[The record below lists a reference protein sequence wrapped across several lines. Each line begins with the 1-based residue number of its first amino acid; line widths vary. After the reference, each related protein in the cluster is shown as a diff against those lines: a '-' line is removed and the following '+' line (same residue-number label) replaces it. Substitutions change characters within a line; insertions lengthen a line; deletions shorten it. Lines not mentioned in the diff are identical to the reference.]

1 MKIENIIPRTLRHF
15 LVESKKSILLLGP
28 RQTGKSTLM
37 ASLSP
42 DITINLAREHTYLE
56 FARNPRELEERL
68 AALSGGVIFI
78 DEIQRLPSLL
88 NTIQA
93 IIDEHAGQFRFLLT
107 GSSARKLKR
116 GNANLLPGRI
126 HAFYLGALTCRELDY
141 KMNIREALA
150 FGTLPGIVTDINE
163 AEKKLT
169 LQSYA
174 ATYLKE
180 EIQSEALTKN
190 IEGFSRF
197 IYVTAAVATQFLDF
211 TKLASEAGISRQSAM
226 RYFDILEDTLIVKRC
241 MPFAKSHRKRLVQHP
256 RFFFFDVGVLNGLI
270 GSYDVSAD
278 RIGMLFEHFIFNQLI
293 ETAESLN
300 HPIKISSYRT
310 EYGVEVDFIVETHHE
325 LIAIEAKASTQVS
338 TSDLRGLKNFREY
351 YGKPMRSVVL
361 YLGLHKKIIDDV
373 EILPWMEFFRTVQ
386 DFSR

>member
-1 MKIENIIPRTLRHF
+1 MNIRNLIPRSLSHF

-37 ASLSP
+37 ASLKP

-56 FARNPRELEERL
+56 FARNSLELEERL
-68 AALSGGVIFI
+68 AVLRKGSIFI

-93 IIDEHAGQFRFLLT
+93 ILDDHPKQYRFLLT
-107 GSSARKLKR
+107 ASSARKLKK

-126 HAFYLGALTCRELDY
+126 HAFYLGPLTCQELDY
-141 KMNIREALA
+141 KINIKEALA
-150 FGTLPGIVTDINE
+150 FGSLPGIVTEPDE
-163 AEKKLT
+163 REKKLT

-174 ATYLKE
+174 AIYLKE

-197 IYVTAAVATQFLDF
+197 IYVIAALATQFLDF
-211 TKLASEAGISRQSAM
+211 TKLGSEAGITRQSAI
-226 RYFDILEDTLIVKRC
+226 RYFEILEDTLIARRC
-241 MPFAKSHRKRLVQHP
+241 LPFAKSQRKRLVQHP
-256 RFFFFDVGVLNGLI
+256 RIFFFDVGVLNGLI

-293 ETAESLN
+293 ETAASLN
-300 HPIKISSYRT
+300 QPINISSYRT
-310 EYGVEVDFIVETHHE
+310 EHGAEVDFILESHRE
-325 LIAIEAKASTQVS
+325 LIAIEVKASRHVS
-338 TSDLRGLKNFREY
+338 TTDLRGLKNFQQY
-351 YGKPMRSVVL
+351 YGKPVRAVVL
-361 YLGLHKKIIDDV
+361 YLGEQKKIVDNV
-373 EILPWMEFFRTVQ
+373 EVLPWMEFFKTI
-386 DFSR
+386 F

>member
-1 MKIENIIPRTLRHF
+1 MNKPNLIPRTLRHF
-15 LVESKKSILLLGP
+15 LVKGKKSILLLGP

-42 DITINLAREHTYLE
+42 DLTINLARENTYLE
-56 FARNPRELEERL
+56 FARNPLELEERIAVL
-68 AALSGGVIFI
+68 RKGSVFI

-93 IIDEHAGQFRFLLT
+93 IIDEQPGQFRFLLT

-126 HAFYLGALTCRELDY
+126 HAFYLGPLTCRELDY
-141 KMNIREALA
+141 RMNIKEVLS
-150 FGTLPGIVTDINE
+150 FGSLPGIVTE
-163 AEKKLT
+163 SSETEKKLT

-197 IYVTAAVATQFLDF
+197 IYVTAALATQFLDF
-211 TKLASEAGISRQSAM
+211 SKLSSEARITRQSAM
-226 RYFDILEDTLIVKRC
+226 RYFEILEDTMIVRRC
-241 MPFAKSHRKRLVQHP
+241 SPFAKSQRKRLVQHP

-270 GSYDVSAD
+270 GSFDVSAD

-293 ETAESLN
+293 EIAASLN
-300 HPIKISSYRT
+300 QSIKISSYRT
-310 EYGVEVDFIVETHHE
+310 EHGVEVDFILETHHE
-325 LIAIEAKASTQVS
+325 LIAIEVKASKQIS
-338 TSDLRGLKNFREY
+338 ASDLRGLKNFQQY
-351 YGKPMRSVVL
+351 YGKPVRSVVL
-361 YLGLHKKIIDDV
+361 YLGEQEKIIDDV
-373 EILPWMEFFRTVQ
+373 EILPWMEFFETI
-386 DFSR
+386 F